1 MSDSPVTPTP
11 QTMVPKLGLVQGPRV
26 TLDLQA
32 AIRQQDRSM
41 QNGNSVPSLTASQV
55 RFCEEA
61 LKQITQ
67 KIKISGAR
75 SPISLEFDRLQ
86 VCAVYNGLGLFWV
99 MQSEN
104 TNYRNRHLSTAAAL
118 SGVNKSKN
126 RYTDVLAYDNTRV
139 VLDTQSMEPG
149 SSDYINASFIQG
161 SGNADLPKYI
171 ATQGPLPS
179 TVKDLWSMVLQ
190 QQCPVIVMLT
200 CIVVGNQKK
209 CAHYFPPDTEQTQA
223 YGHISV
229 TNKST
234 TMNQC
239 SIARRILEV
248 QDIKSAEP
256 PITVVHYEYLD
267 WPDTSTP
274 SSTRAVRELVRAL
287 YSIPPQAGPFV
298 VHCSAGI
305 GRTGTFCT
313 IDHTLRRILAG
324 DLTAI
329 NIENTVRQ
337 FRLQRDGMVQTPK
350 QYRFCYEAVLDE
362 LNDYVSARQQH

>member
-32 AIRQQDRSM
+32 VIRQQDRSM

-55 RFCEEA
+55 RFCQEA

-86 VCAVYNGLGLFWV
+86 
-99 MQSEN
+99 SE
-104 TNYRNRHLSTAAAL
+104 NYRNRPLPTAAL
-118 SGVNKSKN
+118 SDVNKSKN
-126 RYTDVLAYDNTRV
+126 RYTNVLAYDNTRV

-200 CIVVGNQKK
+200 GVVVGNQKK

-267 WPDTSTP
+267 WPDFSTP
-274 SSTRAVRELVRAL
+274 PSTLAVRELVRAL

-337 FRLQRDGMVQTPK
+337 FRLQRDGMVQTQK

-362 LNDYVSARQQH
+362 LNDYVSAQQQH